1 MGTISLIVGVLGL
14 IITLYSMKMK
24 RNEISHFLI
33 KSYDIGN
40 GLTAVFPD
48 FRIFYKEEN
57 LAKYVRVYEG
67 CFTNIGNK
75 DIFKNNEDIE
85 IGLSFPENCV
95 VKAVKVV
102 PSTNELNVKATTG
115 ENDNKVQFVVK
126 ELFKT
131 KEHFEYMAIVE
142 SSNEI
147 DDSYNKLQFQLRLPD
162 TKAIQNID
170 HLIEKRFRRYKRNFL
185 ILAIVMF
192 LTLLLLQLS
201 AFFIEKNSYL
211 EDSITIVLIVSFI
224 VFALYSLYEIGTFWK
239 YLKVWKRI

>member
-1 MGTISLIVGVLGL
+1 MGTISLIIGVLGL
-14 IITLYSMKMK
+14 FITLYSMKMK
-24 RNEISHFLI
+24 RNEISHLLM

-40 GLTAVFPD
+40 GLNTVFPD
-48 FRIFYKEEN
+48 FRILYKDEN

-67 CFTNIGNK
+67 CFMNTGNK
-75 DIFKNNEDIE
+75 DIYKNYEDIE

-170 HLIEKRFRRYKRNFL
+170 HLIERRFRRYKRNFL

-192 LTLLLLQLS
+192 LVLLLLQLS
-201 AFFIEKNSYL
+201 VFFIDNDSYL
-211 EDSITIVLIVSFI
+211 EDSITMALIVSFI
-224 VFALYSLYEIGTFWK
+224 VFVLYSLYEIGTFWK
-239 YLKVWKRI
+239 YLKVWKRV

>member
-14 IITLYSMKMK
+14 FITLYSMKMK

-40 GLTAVFPD
+40 GLNAVFPD
-48 FRIFYKEEN
+48 FRILYKDEN
-57 LAKYVRVYEG
+57 LAKYIRVYEG
-67 CFTNIGNK
+67 CFANTGNK
-75 DIFKNNEDIE
+75 DIYKNNEDIE

-95 VKAVKVV
+95 IKAVKVV
-102 PSTNELNVKATTG
+102 QSTNELNVKAITG
-115 ENDNKVQFVVK
+115 EIDNKVQFLVK

-131 KEHFEYMAIVE
+131 KEHFEYIVIAE
-142 SSNEI
+142 SSKEI
-147 DDSYNKLQFQLRLPD
+147 DDSYNKLKFQLRLPD

-170 HLIEKRFRRYKRNFL
+170 HQIEKIFRRYKRNFL
-185 ILAIVMF
+185 IIAITMF
-192 LTLLLLQLS
+192 LILLLLQLS

-211 EDSITIVLIVSFI
+211 EDSIIIVLIVSFI
-224 VFALYSLYEIGTFWK
+224 VFAIYSLYEIGTFWK